1 MKIHVIGCGGG
12 ASHFLPNFLRSYPNV
27 KLTLQDGDT
36 LEERNLDRQ
45 LFDKRHVGKN
55 KATALALTLRVKCSV
70 VESYW
75 TSGSPIHGD
84 VVLCFADNNTC
95 RRELLAAIDN
105 EERDILFVTAANG
118 ERDAQSYAYHKSLKG
133 TDRDCRV
140 IFPGILEPD
149 YSPAYACTAPEV
161 AAERP
166 QTLLANAMSA
176 MLAHQIFRSWWTT
189 YSIVDHGI
197 GIDEWRPPGRP
208 VSVYADLNNT
218 TTIKVPLE

>member
-1 MKIHVIGCGGG
+1 MKIHIIGCGGG
-12 ASHFLPNFLRSYPNV
+12 ASHFLPNFLRTYKDV
-27 KLTLQDGDT
+27 EFVLQDGDV

-45 LFDKRHVGKN
+45 LFDKKHVGKN
-55 KATALALTLRVKCSV
+55 KATALALTLRLKCEI
-70 VESYW
+70 VEAYW

-95 RRELLAAIDN
+95 RRELLAQIDDD
-105 EERDILFVTAANG
+105 ERDLLFITAANG
-118 ERDAQSYAYHKSLKG
+118 ERDAQAYAFHALFK
-133 TDRDCRV
+133 DMPWDCRR

-161 AAERP
+161 ANERP

-176 MLAHQIFRSWWTT
+176 MLAHQIFRSWFLTRDTEGWTLK
-189 YSIVDHGI
+189 
-197 GIDEWRPPGRP
+197 GRP

-218 TTIKVPLE
+218 TTIKAPLE